1 MALLSRL
8 RRRSDDSAEPETD
21 SPPEPSATAA
31 LPTIPAVAATAAPE
45 PVAAQPKRRRV
56 APPASELRRE
66 RRALMHVREERL
78 RDLGGLALEMYRRD
92 RFREDLLI
100 ERCTDLIAL
109 EARIHELD
117 ALLAISS
124 PLRRATPVAR
134 CECGAPLLAAMNFCA
149 TCGRP
154 ARPEDAA

>member
-1 MALLSRL
+1 MALRNRL
-8 RRRSDDSAEPETD
+8 RRRTDEVVETET
-21 SPPEPSATAA
+21 P
-31 LPTIPAVAATAAPE
+31 PAVPE
-45 PVAAQPKRRRV
+45 PVAPAQSAPPRRRRV
-56 APPASELRRE
+56 APPPSELRRE
-66 RRALMHVREERL
+66 RRALMRVREERL

-92 RFREDLLI
+92 RFREDLLV

-117 ALLAISS
+117 ALLALSS

-154 ARPEDAA
+154 ARPDEDSPPG

>member
-1 MALLSRL
+1 MALRNRL
-8 RRRSDDSAEPETD
+8 RRRADEAVETET
-21 SPPEPSATAA
+21 PP
-31 LPTIPAVAATAAPE
+31 AAPE
-45 PVAAQPKRRRV
+45 PAAPAPAAPPRRRRV

-66 RRALMHVREERL
+66 RRALMRVREERL

-92 RFREDLLI
+92 RFREDLLV

-109 EARIHELD
+109 EARIHEVD
-117 ALLAISS
+117 ALLALSS

-154 ARPEDAA
+154 ARPDEDGTDA

>member
-1 MALLSRL
+1 MAPSLLSRL
-8 RRRSDDSAEPETD
+8 RRQPAAEDTGSDLGDDTAPGL
-21 SPPEPSATAA
+21 PPAPAPAAPPPARPEP
-31 LPTIPAVAATAAPE
+31 
-45 PVAAQPKRRRV
+45 PKRRRV

-66 RRALMHVREERL
+66 RRALMRVREERL

-92 RFREDLLI
+92 RFREDLLV

-117 ALLAISS
+117 ALLTLSS
-124 PLRRATPVAR
+124 PLRRSTPVAR

-154 ARPEDAA
+154 ARPDEAEPGS